1 MKKRRLTLKG
11 LKIIIIIPAVIILA
25 ASLFSCKAFNQKASE
40 ENTENVVESTAA
52 QDQQQQ
58 SELNST
64 EINIWDSVNPKERI
78 ALMDSIEDFMGL
90 NPAVIINSRHF
101 RSDEELLDQF
111 EAASLAGS
119 GPEILLSRLEAA
131 QRLAASNVIRPIE
144 SEIDYTNIV
153 AGLNEISSYN
163 GEKYVIP
170 FRAMDFL
177 MLFYNKD
184 LVSTVPGDFASL
196 IEYCKKVNKPKEQTY
211 GFLLNAKEPDWIIPF
226 IGGYQDWIIDY
237 NTNAITLN
245 SQAIVKTLEFLVKI
259 FNEDKIQPFDIE
271 YEEINDS
278 FKSGNTQMIINGN
291 WAIDEYREVKL
302 NFGVAKIPV
311 VWEGFKNPTPMID
324 GIGFMLNT
332 NYYGDKLEAAEKL
345 IGYLMSEDVQAS
357 WNLSTQTVS
366 VLKNAVDSSQV
377 KNNPILKAAMEQEE
391 ICRGK
396 PSEDLIRVIRDV
408 IRINFENVIK
418 GNITP
423 QEAVLKMQEDAIK
436 LKSGNFKVEEITQD
450 SSLDTAAGTA
460 KETNK

>member
-1 MKKRRLTLKG
+1 MKKRRLTLKD
-11 LKIIIIIPAVIILA
+11 LRILIIILAIIILA
-25 ASLFSCKAFNQKASE
+25 AGLFSCKNFGQKTSE
-40 ENTENVVESTAA
+40 ESIENITESTTA

-58 SELNST
+58 SELNT
-64 EINIWDSVNPKERI
+64 IEINIWDSVNPKERI
-78 ALMDSIEDFMGL
+78 ALMDSVEDFMGL
-90 NPAVIINSRHF
+90 NSTVKINSRHF

-131 QRLAASNVIRPIE
+131 QRLAASSVIRPIE
-144 SEIDYTNIV
+144 NEIDYTNII
-153 AGLNEISSYN
+153 AGLNEISSFN

-184 LVSTVPGDFASL
+184 LVSTVPGDFTSL
-196 IEYCKKVNKPKEQTY
+196 IEYCKEVNKPKEQIY
-211 GFLLNAKEPDWIIPF
+211 GFLLNSKEPDWIIPF

-237 NTNAITLN
+237 NTNSITLN
-245 SQAIVKTLEFLVKI
+245 SQATVKTLEFLVKI

-271 YEEINDS
+271 YEEINNS
-278 FKSGNTQMIINGN
+278 FKSGNTHMIINGN
-291 WAIDEYREVKL
+291 WAIDEYKEAKL

-332 NYYGDKLEAAEKL
+332 NYYGDKLEAAKKL
-345 IGYLMSEDVQAS
+345 IEYLMSEDVQAN
-357 WNLSTQTVS
+357 WNSSTQTVS
-366 VLKNAVDSSQV
+366 VLKNVADSSQV
-377 KNNPILKAAMEQEE
+377 KDDPILQTATEQEK

-396 PSEDLIRVIRDV
+396 PSEGIIRVIRDA
-408 IRINFENVIK
+408 IRINFENVIM

-436 LKSGNFKVEEITQD
+436 LKSGNLKVEEI
-450 SSLDTAAGTA
+450 A
-460 KETNK
+460 KD